1 MTTPGVGWWQPRTG
15 RRGRVVRSRNGRASS
30 GRTSCSYD
38 ARLILAKVWA
48 ATGGQCG
55 KYLAAS
61 MRTQLDALEC
71 HGEIVLDSTLEGP
84 GRLDPEGRY
93 SPAVRAQLLSM
104 SAASLDRY
112 LKPTKAKDQPRGKST
127 TNPHTRNTGT
137 GAP

>member
-1 MTTPGVGWWQPRTG
+1 
-15 RRGRVVRSRNGRASS
+15 
-30 GRTSCSYD
+30 
-38 ARLILAKVWA
+38 
-48 ATGGQCG
+48 
-55 KYLAAS
+55 